1 MIVQGACPHDCPD
14 TCALRVTVD
23 QGRAVRVAGDPD
35 HPTTAGTLCT
45 KVSRYTERT
54 YSPDRLTTPLR
65 RVGAKGEGR
74 FEPIG
79 WDLALR
85 LIADRLGNVAARDP
99 QRILPYS
106 YAGTMGWVQ
115 GEGMAMRFFHKL
127 GASLLDRTI
136 CSSPGMTALQ
146 YTLGGSVG
154 MDVERFVDSGLILIW
169 GSNPITS
176 SVHFWGIAQEAKR
189 RGARLVAIDPY
200 RSDTAMKCDQH
211 VALRPGTD
219 AALALGMMR
228 VLIEEGLIDRDYID
242 RYTIGFDALAERA
255 AAWSPDRVAAACGI
269 EPGTVIDLARNY
281 GRIRPAAI
289 RLNYGMQRVRGGG
302 NAVRAIACLPAL
314 VGAWRDPA
322 GGLLL
327 SSSQMVPTTP
337 ARHTRPDLLPGWPE
351 RIPRTINMIDI
362 GPALL
367 QADPPIDAVVVYNSN
382 PLAVAPDSEQV
393 IRGFSREDLFTVVI
407 EQFRTDTADYADIV
421 LPATTQLEHF
431 DLHKAYGHW
440 YVLANH
446 PAIEP
451 IGEARPNAD
460 IFRALAAQMGFH
472 DEALRA
478 SDLEIARDAMDW
490 AHPAAGGASL
500 EDVLERGW
508 IRMQHPAAPFAEG
521 GFPTPS
527 GRCEFWSERLARQGL
542 DPLPDHLPPRESR
555 ESDPELASRYRLALI
570 SPPARNF
577 LNSSFANVPSLVGM
591 EREPRCEIHPEDA
604 QARGIADGDP
614 VTIFNDRGR
623 FEVRARVSDRIRPGV
638 VLAWGLWW
646 PRTVPGGRNVNA
658 VTSTAITDLGRGPTF
673 YDCLVEVVPQ
683 PLKPFAQEPAPRP
696 AGATVTGRAQPDR

>member
-14 TCALRVTVD
+14 TCALQTTVEAGRVI
-23 QGRAVRVAGDPD
+23 RVAGHPD

-54 YSPDRLTTPLR
+54 YSADRLTVPLR

-74 FEPIG
+74 FEPLSWESALDLIG
-79 WDLALR
+79 ERLAR
-85 LIADRLGNVAARDP
+85 IAAREP
-99 QRILPYS
+99 QAILPYS

-154 MDVERFVDSGLILIW
+154 MDVERFVDSRLILIW

-176 SVHFWGIAQEAKR
+176 SVHFWRLAQEAKR

-200 RSDTAMKCDQH
+200 CSDTALKCDQH
-211 VALRPGTD
+211 VPLRPGTD
-219 AALALGMMR
+219 AAFALGMIR
-228 VLIEEGLIDRDYID
+228 VLIEDGLIDRDYVE
-242 RYTIGFDALAERA
+242 RYTLGFEALAERA
-255 AAWSPDRVAAACGI
+255 AVWTPDRVAEVCAI
-269 EPGTVIDLARNY
+269 PSDTVVSLAREY
-281 GRIRPAAI
+281 GQIRPAAI

-337 ARHTRPDLLPGWPE
+337 ARHTRPDLIPGGPS
-351 RIPRTINMIDI
+351 RKPRTINMIEI
-362 GPALL
+362 GQALL
-367 QADPPIDAVVVYNSN
+367 SADPPIEAVVVYNAN

-393 IRGFSREDLFTVVI
+393 VRGFSREDLFTVVI
-407 EQFRTDTADYADIV
+407 EQFRTDTADFADIV

-431 DLHKAYGHW
+431 DVHKAYGHW

-446 PAIEP
+446 PAIAP

-460 IFRALAAQMGFH
+460 IFRALAARMGLK
-472 DEALRA
+472 DAALTA
-478 SDLEIARDAMDW
+478 SDLDIARDAMDW
-490 AHPAAGGASL
+490 SHPAAGGACL

-508 IRMQHPAAPFAEG
+508 IRMHHPPAPFAEG

-527 GRCEFWSERLARQGL
+527 GRCEFWSERLAQQGL
-542 DPLPDHLPPRESR
+542 DPLPDYLPPLESR
-555 ESDPELASRYRLALI
+555 ESNPELARRYPLALI

-577 LNSSFANVPSLVGM
+577 LNSSFANVASLVAI
-591 EREPRCEIHPEDA
+591 EREPRCEMHPDDA
-604 QARGIADGDP
+604 SRRGIRDGDP
-614 VTIFNDRGR
+614 VKVFNDRGR
-623 FEVRARVSDRIRPGV
+623 FLVRARVSERIRPGV

-646 PRTVPGGRNVNA
+646 PKSVPGGRNVNA
-658 VTSTAITDLGRGPTF
+658 VTSTAQTDLGRGPTF
-673 YDCLVEVVPQ
+673 YDCLVEVTR
-683 PLKPFAQEPAPRP
+683 E
-696 AGATVTGRAQPDR
+696 G